1 MQEINKANTVVTL
14 KDIGLTGT
22 WDGSAYIIS
31 GDNVG
36 DFIPAL
42 EAMGGKKK
50 IAKKITGSTEFVR
63 TEYRFKN
70 ANEKTITETLIKAS
84 ATSNIFQQIALWFAG
99 AFASQYADV
108 VRSRGSRSAMI
119 ARKDVKGDEVVRGY
133 EEDAL
138 TRITKAAYSLAGG
151 EAKSRTALNMIKA
164 ITGQDVSWAEYSEIK
179 RYEGDFTEYEKQRE
193 ESGAEY
199 IDRETFNEIVDN
211 WLKAPHN
218 TDYLKFVSGRGI
230 DPAKQVTAHSE
241 SMALFKDMMRNE
253 ERVDRVIGTLKG
265 LAVLK
270 YLGFRVAAPFVNVTN
285 MVIGVPAAMMGYGK
299 ISLRDSFK
307 HIRKAYGE
315 YYNFKYKK
323 GGVVSPEIKRVFM
336 EIEKRGWDQSTFN
349 QEGLAVM
356 KGQMSYGYAK
366 MIETSMAMFTWSE
379 KLNRVAS
386 ITAAYKGLLE
396 TKPELTFEERMRLS
410 HEISNNAHGIY
421 GKANRPSAMRGGNIG
436 ANVLQM
442 AYVFK
447 TFTHNFLSTM
457 TDLAVNEKDAKAA
470 LWMLFSPVVF
480 GATSSVGMAIL
491 IQAIGKAMGSD
502 DPEEDFYRSVESR
515 FGSTA
520 GNFSRFGIFGAAGHG
535 ISLKGSLAIGVS
547 DLPTSFKDLIGA
559 PGSVVTDAI
568 EGTGEVLKGNTSKGF
583 EKILPLALG
592 NPLKGY
598 REMTEGVTTKSNAPV
613 FFDGKPLKAD
623 VIDTFLRALSF
634 NPSRIAGAREKI
646 YGDSVQKTAMS
657 ERKSAIYAKVKKA
670 RMNGDD
676 MEDITIE
683 IAAYNQ
689 RAKHEGGSLIT
700 SKSLRS
706 VLKRS
711 KITEEL

>member
-1 MQEINKANTVVTL
+1 
-14 KDIGLTGT
+14 
-22 WDGSAYIIS
+22 
-31 GDNVG
+31 
-36 DFIPAL
+36 
-42 EAMGGKKK
+42 
-50 IAKKITGSTEFVR
+50 
-63 TEYRFKN
+63 
-70 ANEKTITETLIKAS
+70 
-84 ATSNIFQQIALWFAG
+84 
-99 AFASQYADV
+99 
-108 VRSRGSRSAMI
+108 
-119 ARKDVKGDEVVRGY
+119 
-133 EEDAL
+133 
-138 TRITKAAYSLAGG
+138 
-151 EAKSRTALNMIKA
+151 
-164 ITGQDVSWAEYSEIK
+164 
-179 RYEGDFTEYEKQRE
+179 
-193 ESGAEY
+193 
-199 IDRETFNEIVDN
+199 
-211 WLKAPHN
+211 
-218 TDYLKFVSGRGI
+218 
-230 DPAKQVTAHSE
+230 
-241 SMALFKDMMRNE
+241 
-253 ERVDRVIGTLKG
+253 
-265 LAVLK
+265 
-270 YLGFRVAAPFVNVTN
+270 

-299 ISLRDSFK
+299 IPLRDTFK

-356 KGQMSYGYAK
+356 KGQMSCGYAK
-366 MIETSMAMFTWSE
+366 MIEASMAMFTWSE

-457 TDLAVNEKDAKAA
+457 ADLAVNEKDAKAA

-535 ISLKGSLAIGVS
+535 ISMKGSLAIGVS

-598 REMTEGVTTKSNAPV
+598 RELTEGVTTKSNAPV

-634 NPSRIAGAREKI
+634 NPSRIAGAREMI

-670 RMNGDD
+670 RLNGDD

-689 RAKHEGGSLIT
+689 RAKRKGGSLIT